1 MYIMKLMERIYETMV
16 IGVEDGYGVPGVEDA
31 FLPGSYCMER
41 YEEMRAAYDRVCDR
55 LGVAGEDKDIETM
68 LHALN
73 DIQKELCYRM
83 YCYGKGFSSRC

>member
-1 MYIMKLMERIYETMV
+1 MEWMERIYETMV

-41 YEEMRAAYDRVCDR
+41 YEQMRAAYDRVCDR
-55 LGVAGEDKDIETM
+55 LGVEGEDQDVEAM
-68 LHALN
+68 LQALS

-83 YCYGKGFSSRC
+83 YRYGKAFSNLA